1 MLALIDWLADRDRR
15 ADTSIPNAKPGWA
28 LLSGDIKIASAN
40 ANENPIGTVPPGESF
55 LPGDIKYES
64 PNGNVRIYFAIVTAI
79 ILSILFTLILR
90 FIRTERPSS
99 RGDPGL
105 SGIKRTKSAV
115 AEPYLQYSLPRA
127 RGYLLLEVKR
137 TSARHCAMSANDSKP
152 TSSLVTASEHD
163 GPLAQE
169 HPYKYRLGWRQRTSG
184 KPRTV
189 PRHARRSHT
198 LAECGRC
205 TLR

>member
-1 MLALIDWLADRDRR
+1 MYPFLKIFIIVLLALALVDWLADRDRR
-15 ADTSIPNAKPGWA
+15 ADTSIPNAKSGWA

-64 PNGNVRIYFAIVTAI
+64 PNGNVRIYFPIVTAI

-105 SGIKRTKSAV
+105 SGIKRT
-115 AEPYLQYSLPRA
+115 
-127 RGYLLLEVKR
+127 
-137 TSARHCAMSANDSKP
+137 
-152 TSSLVTASEHD
+152 
-163 GPLAQE
+163 
-169 HPYKYRLGWRQRTSG
+169 
-184 KPRTV
+184 
-189 PRHARRSHT
+189 
-198 LAECGRC
+198 
-205 TLR
+205 